1 MEDFSTER
9 VLTNPVHKPNWWREF
24 PPPGEGTITFDMQR
38 HTPFCIVIRRAGTDH
53 SLCHDHNQW
62 VSLEVKQNDVFFK
75 MHKENETKVIAE
87 RHGNTERDE
96 NVGYETRC
104 RLSYWLSYDCNNLV
118 LKYGKGYRMNETT
131 ILECDLL
138 AGLTHEQQV
147 KERRKLCELF
157 SSKISKVIEQ
167 YDMAEQDT
175 MIKMYEGIIL
185 KGTTAHAHG
194 LASDSSEFPPPT
206 KKICSEI
213 VSSVCQSS
221 HQHQAED
228 MARALID
235 LEGMVEF
242 DRSPLTCNWPPLVLD
257 SSKVTLLDLDSNNYT
272 LSASLPIAC
281 RELYQ
286 NVAHS
291 GVCLDMPSTHEKCKL
306 SDAIRHSIESE
317 DGALHKKLEE
327 KAGKFGAKN
336 KAYLRVTLGTCR
348 GNSPGIPYVLEI
360 WPKKHGSPIHS
371 HGNSYA
377 VIKVIHGGLTISIY
391 NKHIKSEND
400 PSLLDFDVKQGD
412 VTWISPNWYQTHK
425 LWNNTGDYCVTIQC
439 YQYGDNDSHHWPYF
453 SYISSK
459 GTSEEFLPT
468 SDFTFREMRQQ
479 VLKEYQDYLARQK

>member
-9 VLTNPVHKPNWWREF
+9 VLRNKPNWWREF

-38 HTPFCIVIRRAGTDH
+38 CTPFCVVIRTADTNY
-53 SLCHDHNQW
+53 SLCETQW
-62 VSLEVKQNDVFFK
+62 ISLEVKKNCVFFK
-75 MHKENETKVIAE
+75 MHMENGTKVIAE
-87 RHGNTERDE
+87 RRGKTERDE
-96 NVGYETRC
+96 NIGFEDWC
-104 RLSYWLSYDCNNLV
+104 KLSYWLSYDCNNLV
-118 LKYGKGYRMNETT
+118 IKYGKGYRMNETT

-147 KERRKLCELF
+147 KERGRLHRLF

-167 YDMAEQDT
+167 YDMAEQHT
-175 MIKMYEGIIL
+175 MIKMYAEIIST
-185 KGTTAHAHG
+185 GTTVHDSG
-194 LASDSSEFPPPT
+194 LTLDSSEVPPTT
-206 KKICSEI
+206 KKICLETIST
-213 VSSVCQSS
+213 VGQSNY
-221 HQHQAED
+221 QQKAEE

-235 LEGMVEF
+235 LEGMVDF

-272 LSASLPIAC
+272 FSASLPIAC

-291 GVCLDMPSTHEKCKL
+291 GVCLDMPFGHEQYKL
-306 SDAIRHSIESE
+306 SDAIRHSIETE
-317 DGALHKKLEE
+317 DGVLHKKLEE

-336 KAYLRVTLGTCR
+336 KAYLRVTLGMCR

-360 WPKKHGSPIHS
+360 WPKNHGSPIHS

-400 PSLLDFDVKQGD
+400 QSLLDYDVKQGD

-425 LWNNTGDYCVTIQC
+425 LWNNTSDYCITIQC
-439 YQYGDNDSHHWPYF
+439 YQYGDNDHHHWPYF

-468 SDFTFREMRQQ
+468 SDFTFREMRAQ
-479 VLKEYQDYLARQK
+479 VLKEYQNYLAR